1 MINKVIL
8 VGRLTKDI
16 ELRKTA
22 QGLSTTAFSL
32 AVNRPFKK
40 EGELQA
46 DFINCVAWRQQADFL
61 SNYAHKGDLVGVEGR
76 MQMRTYEGQ
85 NGKVYI
91 TEVVCDSVQILSK
104 KEVKEDPKDYGK
116 TVASTKYYQPSLTD
130 GDHDIMGY
138 TKEVEIDSDAL
149 PFY

>member
-8 VGRLTKDI
+8 VGRLTEDI

-22 QGLSTTAFSL
+22 QGLSTIAFSL

-40 EGELQA
+40 EGEQQA

-104 KEVKEDPKDYGK
+104 KETKEEPKEEPKQQHQTNLGGEYDLMGYKVKEVD
-116 TVASTKYYQPSLTD
+116 
-130 GDHDIMGY
+130 
-138 TKEVEIDSDAL
+138 IDSDAL